1 MNYALTRSLCFL
13 TPGTC
18 FLLNQP
24 STALAA
30 APSLERVRTCAGH
43 GSAECARA
51 TDARAGAAA
60 PHGNELFGT
69 RLSQRPRRGA
79 SPLTRA
85 GGGIR
90 TASVAARSPRC
101 ARGGQGG
108 QLQVRLGGH
117 PTDSREARSCYAH
130 VAISHGHLTWP
141 SHCTAVSA
149 SGGLGWWAWLV
160 SLAGDIRGRGTV
172 AQVGRGREI
181 RRRPKRPVVP
191 GLWRRL
197 YPRGTRR
204 AGYPE
209 RTGGSAWPS
218 HMAI

>member
-1 MNYALTRSLCFL
+1 MSVSARVRV
-13 TPGTC
+13 
-18 FLLNQP
+18 
-24 STALAA
+24 TALPN
-30 APSLERVRTCAGH
+30 APEPRMLALEPPRLTATSS
-43 GSAECARA
+43 SAHVFRS
-51 TDARAGAAA
+51 ARAGARVLSPGQEEGFEQRRWLPARLDA
-60 PHGNELFGT
+60 HGVG
-69 RLSQRPRRGA
+69 
-79 SPLTRA
+79 
-85 GGGIR
+85 
-90 TASVAARSPRC
+90 
-101 ARGGQGG
+101 RGGSCKSPWAITP
-108 QLQVRLGGH
+108 
-117 PTDSREARSCYAH
+117 PTLERPAR
-130 VAISHGHLTWP
+130 VAILHGHLTWP